1 MNIRVD
7 DLTVLMLTAFIQ
19 LVGSM
24 FVFHV
29 ECPILLKFLVL
40 VISVLCLCV
49 FTITHSDFLS
59 RGIYSDERQNL

>member
-7 DLTVLMLTAFIQ
+7 DLKVLMLTAFIQ

-29 ECPILLKFLVL
+29 ECSILLKFLVL
-40 VISVLCLCV
+40 VIAVLCLCV
-49 FTITHSDFLS
+49 FTITHADFLL
-59 RGIYSDERQNL
+59 RGVYSDGRQNL